1 MYFIIE
7 TNETVRVPP
16 ENLGEEFEDTAMFVA
31 INNVEERIGVL
42 DREIVR
48 DPNDR
53 RYLNLIV
60 LEANLE
66 GEGRIVHGDG
76 GVYQVVNLKIL
87 AFQPTMQEVIEGDII
102 DVKKFGAFVS
112 LGPLDGLL
120 HVSQVMDDRIEVD
133 EDNKRMIGK
142 DTKKD
147 LRSGDNIRARI
158 VALSLSDSSVDES
171 KIGLTMRQNF
181 LGKFSWLKTEGKG
194 AAK

>member
-7 TNETVRVPP
+7 IDETVRVPP
-16 ENLGEEFEDTAMFVA
+16 ENLGKEFEETAKSVA
-31 INNVEERIGVL
+31 LRNVEERIGVL

-53 RYLNLIV
+53 KYLNLIV
-60 LEANLE
+60 LESKLK

-76 GVYQVVNLKIL
+76 GVYQEVNMKIL

-112 LGPLDGLL
+112 IGPLDGLL

-147 LRSGDNIRARI
+147 LKSGDYVRARI

-181 LGKFSWLKTEGKG
+181 LGKFLWLKGELKG
-194 AAK
+194 EAK

>member
-16 ENLGEEFEDTAMFVA
+16 ENLGEEYEATAKTIAVR
-31 INNVEERIGVL
+31 NVEGKIGVL
-42 DREIVR
+42 DRELVR
-48 DPNDR
+48 DSNDR
-53 RYLNLIV
+53 KYINLLV
-60 LEANLE
+60 LESDLD

-76 GVYQVVNLKIL
+76 GVYQEVKMKIL
-87 AFQPTMQEVIEGDII
+87 AFQPMMQEVVEGDIA

-112 LGPLDGLL
+112 IGPLEGLL

-142 DTKKD
+142 DTKRD
-147 LRSGDNIRARI
+147 LKMGDLVRTRI
-158 VALSLSDSSVDES
+158 VALSLSDSRLEES

-181 LGKFSWLKTEGKG
+181 LGKFIWLKGE
-194 AAK
+194 AK

>member
-16 ENLGEEFEDTAMFVA
+16 EHLGEEYEVTAKSIA
-31 INNVEERIGVL
+31 IKNVEGKIGVL
-42 DREIVR
+42 DRDMVR

-53 RYLNLIV
+53 KFINLLV
-60 LEANLE
+60 LESDLD

-76 GVYQVVNLKIL
+76 GVYQEVKMKIL
-87 AFQPTMQEVIEGDII
+87 AFQPMMQEIVEGDVA

-112 LGPLDGLL
+112 IGPLEGLL

-133 EDNKRMIGK
+133 EENKKMTGK
-142 DTKKD
+142 DTKRD
-147 LRSGDNIRARI
+147 LKMGDQVRARI
-158 VALSLSDSSVDES
+158 VALSLSDSKIEES

-181 LGKFSWLKTEGKG
+181 LGKLQWLKGE
-194 AAK
+194 AK